1 MARSIPPIRVLVVD
15 DHPLLRDGI
24 AGVIEDQPDM
34 EVAGEA
40 NDGIEAV
47 EQFRRL
53 RPDVT
58 LMDLQMP
65 GMNGIEAIMAIRGEF
80 HTAAILVLT
89 TYKKDVQAVRAIK
102 AGARG
107 YLLKS
112 ALRRDLIETIRKVHE
127 GISVILPEIAA
138 EIASHLIDESL
149 TERETAVL
157 NSVSLGNSNKLVS
170 VHLKI
175 SEETVKAHMKSI
187 LDKLGARDRT
197 HAVAIALRRGIISS

>member
-1 MARSIPPIRVLVVD
+1 VARSIPPIRVLVVD